1 MNFQELYEYVLK
13 GLSHGMD
20 LEDIAK
26 KYNVDIKHLEQ
37 QLEMGIEVEK
47 EHDDD
52 MIIRK
57 TIAMDHLVEDPDYYT
72 KLKAIHKD

>member
-1 MNFQELYEYVLK
+1 MKFDNLYESILK
-13 GLSHGMD
+13 GLSQGMD

-26 KYNVDIKHLEQ
+26 KHNVDIKHLEQ

-52 MIIRK
+52 MTIRK

>member
-1 MNFQELYEYVLK
+1 MKFDNLYESILK
-13 GLSHGMD
+13 GLSQGMD

-26 KYNVDIKHLEQ
+26 KHNVDIKHLEQ

-52 MIIRK
+52 MTIRK

-72 KLKAIHKD
+72 KLKTIHKD